1 MITNTRKKEV
11 TKLAYLFAVTYM
23 ISYMTRINFGAIVS
37 EMETNTGIAR
47 SLLSMSLTGSFITYG
62 AGQIISGVAGDRIS
76 PKRLVSIGLLAT
88 ILMNLIIPLCQNP
101 YQMLAVWCVNG
112 FAQSFMWPPIVKLMV
127 AMFDSDEYK
136 YASVRVQ
143 WGSSFGTMGIYLIAP
158 LLIALFSWRAVFWF
172 SALSGLIGLLIWNR
186 FIQEPENMPVQKK
199 GSSTDATRHLFTPLM
214 FGVMAAIIMMGML
227 RDGVTTW
234 MPSYI
239 AETYNLSNIVSIL
252 TGVALPVFSILCCRG
267 TEALYRQ
274 KLRNPLLCAGSI
286 FAVGTCA
293 ALLLFFLFNQ
303 GAAMSVFLAALLTG
317 SMHGVNFML
326 ISMLPPFFKKYGNTS
341 TASGIL
347 NACTYIGSALST
359 YGIALLSKG
368 IGWSWTI
375 LIWFMIALI
384 GTALCLICVKPWAKA
399 HSES

>member
-1 MITNTRKKEV
+1 MMINTRKKECN
-11 TKLAYLFAVTYM
+11 KLAYLFAVTYM

-37 EMETNTGIAR
+37 EMESATGISR

-62 AGQIISGVAGDRIS
+62 AGQIISGIAGDRIS
-76 PKRLVSIGLLAT
+76 PKKLVSIGLLVT
-88 ILMNLIIPLCQNP
+88 VLMNLILPLCQDP
-101 YQMLAVWCVNG
+101 YQMLAVWCMNG

-127 AMFDSDEYK
+127 AMLDSDEYN

-143 WGSSFGTMGIYLIAP
+143 WGCSLGTMVMYLCSP

-172 SALSGLIGLLIWNR
+172 SALSGLVGLLIWNR
-186 FIQEPENMPVQKK
+186 FIQEPENIQIQKK
-199 GSSTDATRHLFTPLM
+199 NTSSKTSRQLLTPLM

-227 RDGVTTW
+227 RDGITTW

-239 AETYNLSNIVSIL
+239 AETYKLSNIISIL
-252 TGVALPVFSILCCRG
+252 TGVVLPIFSILCCRV
-267 TEALYRQ
+267 TADLYRQ

-286 FAVGTCA
+286 FGVGTCA

-303 GAAMSVFLAALLTG
+303 GAAVSVFLAALLTG
-317 SMHGVNFML
+317 CMHGVNFVL
-326 ISMLPPFFKKYGNTS
+326 ISMLPPFFQKYGNTS
-341 TASGIL
+341 TVSGIL

-368 IGWSWTI
+368 IGWGWTI
-375 LIWFMIALI
+375 LVWFLIALV
-384 GTALCLICVKPWAKA
+384 GTVLCLVCVKPWAKE
-399 HSES
+399 HPEL